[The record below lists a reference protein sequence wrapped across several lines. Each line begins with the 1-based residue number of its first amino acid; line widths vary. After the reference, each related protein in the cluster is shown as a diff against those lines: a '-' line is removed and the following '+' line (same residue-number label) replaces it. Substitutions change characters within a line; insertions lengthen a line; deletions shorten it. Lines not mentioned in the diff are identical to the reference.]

1 VAARRHPEISS
12 KRRLEASAST
22 WRPKIYPQEG
32 KNGWDI
38 MGFYGILMGFYGT
51 KTSLKY
57 PGAKNSSNS
66 SIKREK
72 IEKNS

>member
-12 KRRLEASAST
+12 KRRLEASVST

-51 KTSLKY
+51 KT
-57 PGAKNSSNS
+57 
-66 SIKREK
+66 
-72 IEKNS
+72 